1 MKDVSVVLTGGKQHI
16 EVDTE
21 AALLMTIDHNP
32 DGDGSTSS
40 VALVGCAD
48 SVDFIAHLVLSTL
61 KVLGEIDRSD
71 PELAP
76 TIMEAHDEIGDPR
89 APKTVYDLFL
99 HGFVTRLKELG
110 YV

>member
-1 MKDVSVVLTGGKQHI
+1 MKDVSVVLTGGKRHI

-48 SVDFIAHLVLSTL
+48 GVDFIAHLVLLTI

-71 PELAP
+71 PDLAP
-76 TIMEAHDEIGDPR
+76 AIMGIHDKIGDPR

-99 HGFVTRLKELG
+99 HRFVAELEEHG